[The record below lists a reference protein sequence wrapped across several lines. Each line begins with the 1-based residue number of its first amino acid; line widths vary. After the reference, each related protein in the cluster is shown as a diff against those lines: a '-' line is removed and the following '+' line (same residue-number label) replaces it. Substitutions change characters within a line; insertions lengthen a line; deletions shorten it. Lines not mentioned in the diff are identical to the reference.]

1 MVEKCANPE
10 CSKPFYYGL
19 GRLYFSPKPLADKS
33 PPANSHGVE
42 HYWLCESC
50 SKSFTF
56 GLRAGS
62 GVEITPRSTASAG
75 NRIESEGRNSGAT

>member
-1 MVEKCANPE
+1 MIEKCANPE
-10 CSKPFYYGL
+10 CSEPFYYGL
-19 GRLYFSPKPLADKS
+19 GRLYFSPKSLDDKS

-56 GLRAGS
+56 GLPQQLSRRHKCES
-62 GVEITPRSTASAG
+62 LPRPPCP
-75 NRIESEGRNSGAT
+75 